1 MKRVVIIFVL
11 LLAGLSFGQT
21 IYGNSA
27 LPPGAFLWLSG
38 DARTEA
44 MATTATADG
53 GIASGWANPA
63 ALFENRDVSA
73 GATYSYVR
81 SKTNNSGLFATKRF
95 GSWAGA
101 MRFFLVNS
109 NEIEA
114 RTGPTSQ
121 PDYLFDTHQLYTQF
135 TIAKSFSDFVSFG
148 GSAKWIHERIDQ
160 FDREGW
166 VFDIGLAGEYEFIKG
181 GVAVNNFGGK
191 QVYFDQYRE
200 NYPTTYRV
208 GLAGKILDYGLVA
221 VDYVKPDL
229 LSGYTAIGIEG
240 YLHDMITLRAG
251 YTPGHDTRNISAGI
265 GVKYAGLNLDYAL
278 TNFSQN
284 LGISHQVTLSFR
296 N

>member
-1 MKRVVIIFVL
+1 MKKAAIIIIIIFAVT
-11 LLAGLSFGQT
+11 AFGQT
-21 IYGNSA
+21 IHGNRA

-63 ALFENRDVSA
+63 ALFENREVSA
-73 GATYSYVR
+73 GATYSYIR
-81 SKTNNSGLFATKRF
+81 SKTSNSGLFATKLF
-95 GSWAGA
+95 GDWAGA
-101 MRFFLVNS
+101 VRFFLVNS

-135 TIAKSFSDFVSFG
+135 TLAKSFSDFISFG
-148 GSAKWIHERIDQ
+148 ASAKWIHERIDQ
-160 FDREGW
+160 FDRQGW
-166 VFDIGLAGEYEFIKG
+166 VFDIGLAGEYEFLKAG
-181 GVAVNNFGGK
+181 AAVNNFGGE

-208 GLAGKILDYGLVA
+208 GIAGEVLDYGLVA

-229 LSGYTAIGIEG
+229 LTGYVAIGVEG
-240 YLHDMITLRAG
+240 YIRDYITLRAG
-251 YTPGHDTRNISAGI
+251 YTPGHDTRNISAGF
-265 GVKYAGLNLDYAL
+265 GVKYAGLHLDYAL
-278 TNFSQN
+278 TNYSEN
-284 LGISHQVTLSFR
+284 LGMSHQVTLSWAR
-296 N
+296 